1 MSDVKLQVL
10 LKAVD
15 QATRPFKAVQD
26 ASRTLAGNI
35 RTSQGELRELNAQ
48 AGRIEGFRKTS
59 GQLAVTGHALKKAQ
73 EDAARLAAEMRSTAS
88 PTRAQVK
95 AFEEARRSAA
105 ALKTKYDSLKESAHR
120 QRTALRDAGIDTRN
134 LSGAERSLRNDI
146 ARTTATME
154 QQRAELI
161 RVSRQQEKLNAVSKR
176 YERGKAIAAGVRN
189 TGAAAF
195 GIGTASL
202 YAGSRMMA
210 PVVETQ
216 KSGTLIAAR
225 QGESAEQGKQY
236 THIIQDINGSG
247 VSDNIEQIT
256 EALSAV
262 RSTLGTFGATGEA
275 ELSRITRKALDMQTT
290 FGNDVPESI
299 QIAAIM
305 MKNGLAANS
314 DEAMD
319 LLVSGM
325 QKVSAQMRGELPEI
339 LHEYSTHFRSMGFT
353 GAEAMSLLVDMSRQ
367 GKFALDKTGDAIKEF
382 SIRGSDMS
390 KNSVEAYKKIGLN
403 AAKMS
408 TAIASGGEKARQ
420 AMQKTAKGLLK
431 IKDPAER
438 ANTAIML
445 FGTPIEDL
453 SVDQI
458 PKFLSA
464 LAGTRNELGEV
475 SGAAERMG
483 GTLRDNLSGDVA
495 KLQGE
500 FAHLRFQVF
509 AEMDKSVRKLTQTV
523 TGWLGKLNAWAG
535 KNPELV
541 TKIVMLTGAVAG
553 VIAVLGGIG
562 LVVWPVI
569 TGINAIVATAGVLGT
584 VFSVVGGA
592 IMTVLGALTWPIVA
606 IGVAIVAGALL
617 IRKYWEPISA
627 FFGGVMEGLKAAFA
641 PVGELF
647 SPLKPMFDWL
657 GEKLKA
663 AWDWFKNLL
672 EPVKSTQEQ
681 LDSCRDVGKRFGQ
694 ALADSLMLPLRAFN
708 KLKAGIDWVL
718 EKLGVINKESGT
730 IDQTAGKVSA
740 ARTGE
745 TTGAVNTG
753 SAYVPAT
760 ANYGGY
766 QAYQPVTAPGGKSYV
781 DNRQSNYTIT
791 MNNGGAPGGDLGRQL
806 QDAIEK
812 ADRDKRAR
820 DRSSMRH
827 DG

>member
-1 MSDVKLQVL
+1 
-10 LKAVD
+10 
-15 QATRPFKAVQD
+15 
-26 ASRTLAGNI
+26 
-35 RTSQGELRELNAQ
+35 
-48 AGRIEGFRKTS
+48 
-59 GQLAVTGHALKKAQ
+59 
-73 EDAARLAAEMRSTAS
+73 
-88 PTRAQVK
+88 
-95 AFEEARRSAA
+95 
-105 ALKTKYDSLKESAHR
+105 
-120 QRTALRDAGIDTRN
+120 
-134 LSGAERSLRNDI
+134 
-146 ARTTATME
+146 ATME

-236 THIIQDINGSG
+236 THIIQDINGAG

-305 MKNGLAANS
+305 MKNGLVANS

-483 GTLRDNLSGDVA
+483 GTLRDNLSGDVS

-523 TGWLGKLNAWAG
+523 TGWLGKLNAWVSQ
-535 KNPELV
+535 NPELV

-681 LDSCRDVGKRFGQ
+681 LDSCRDVGKRFGR
-694 ALADSLMLPLRAFN
+694 ALADSLLLPLNAFN

-745 TTGAVNTG
+745 TAGAVNTG

>member
-15 QATRPFKAVQD
+15 QATRPFKTVQD

-59 GQLAVTGHALKKAQ
+59 GQLAVTGHAMKKAQ
-73 EDAARLAAEMRSTAS
+73 ENVARLAAEMRSTAS

-105 ALKTKYDSLKESAHR
+105 ALKTKYDSLKESTHR

-236 THIIQDINGSG
+236 THIIQDINGAG

-694 ALADSLMLPLRAFN
+694 ALADSLLLPLRAFN

-740 ARTGE
+740 VRTGE
-745 TTGAVNTG
+745 TAGAVNTG

>member
-59 GQLAVTGHALKKAQ
+59 GQLAVTGHAMKKAQ
-73 EDAARLAAEMRSTAS
+73 EDVARLAAEMRSTAS

-105 ALKTKYDSLKESAHR
+105 ALKTKYDGLKESAHR

-694 ALADSLMLPLRAFN
+694 ALADSLMLPLNAFN

-745 TTGAVNTG
+745 TAGAVNTG

-820 DRSSMRH
+820 ERSSMRH

>member
-1 MSDVKLQVL
+1 MSNNVRLQVL
-10 LKAVD
+10 LRAVD
-15 QATRPFKAVQD
+15 QATRPFKAVQA

-48 AGRIEGFRKTS
+48 AGRIDGFRKTS
-59 GQLAVTGHALKKAQ
+59 GQLAVTGNALKRAQ
-73 EDAARLAAEMRSTAS
+73 DEVARLAVQMRSTAS

-105 ALKTKYDSLKESAHR
+105 ALKTKYDSLKESAQR
-120 QRTALRDAGIDTRN
+120 QRTALREAGIDTRN
-134 LSGAERSLRNDI
+134 LSGAERKLRNDI
-146 ARTTATME
+146 ARTTSTIE
-154 QQRAELI
+154 QQRAALI
-161 RVSRQQEKLNAVSKR
+161 RVSQQQEKLNAVSKR

-189 TGAAAF
+189 AGAAAF

-216 KSGTLIAAR
+216 KNGTLIAAR
-225 QGESAEQGKQY
+225 QGESAEQGQQY
-236 THIIQDINGSG
+236 TRIIQDINGSG

-262 RSTLGTFGATGEA
+262 RSTLGTMGATGEA
-275 ELSRITRKALDMQTT
+275 ELDRITRKALDMQTA
-290 FGNDVPESI
+290 FGSDVPESI

-305 MKNGLAANS
+305 MKNGLAASS

-339 LHEYSTHFRSMGFT
+339 LHEYSTHFRNMGFS

-408 TAIASGGEKARQ
+408 SAIASGGDKARQ
-420 AMQKTAKGLLK
+420 AMQKTAQGLLS

-445 FGTPIEDL
+445 FGTPVEDL

-458 PKFLSA
+458 PKFLAA
-464 LAGTRNELGEV
+464 LAGTKNQLGDV

-483 GTLRDNLSGDVA
+483 GTLRNNLSGDVA

-500 FAHLRFQVF
+500 FSRLRFQVF
-509 AEMDKSVRKLTQTV
+509 AEMDTSLRSLTQTV
-523 TGWLGKLNAWAG
+523 TGWLEKLNAWVS
-535 KNPELV
+535 KNPELM
-541 TKIVMLTGAVAG
+541 TKIVMVTGAAAG
-553 VIAVLGGIG
+553 LIAVLGGIG
-562 LVVWPVI
+562 LVVWPVVAGVNALI
-569 TGINAIVATAGVLGT
+569 AGAGLLRVGFGIAGEAIVSAI
-584 VFSVVGGA
+584 GA
-592 IMTVLGALTWPIVA
+592 ISWPVVA
-606 IGVAIVAGALL
+606 VAAAIVAGALL
-617 IRKYWEPISA
+617 IRKYWEPVSA
-627 FFGGVMEGLKAAFA
+627 FFGGVIEGLTAAFA
-641 PVGELF
+641 PVAEMF

-663 AWDWFKNLL
+663 VWDWFKNLL
-672 EPVKSTQEQ
+672 EPVKSSQEQ
-681 LDSCRDVGKRFGQ
+681 LNACKDAGVLFGQ
-694 ALADSLMLPLRAFN
+694 ALADALMMPLTAFN
-708 KLKAGIDWVL
+708 KLRSGIDWVL
-718 EKLGVINKESGT
+718 EKLGIINKESGDL
-730 IDQTAGKVSA
+730 DQKAAKADAA
-740 ARTGE
+740 ARKGSPVQPGTAY
-745 TTGAVNTG
+745 TGAPV
-753 SAYVPAT
+753 
-760 ANYGGY
+760 
-766 QAYQPVTAPGGKSYV
+766 YQPVVAPAGRSYV
-781 DNRQSNYTIT
+781 DQSKNEYHISVS
-791 MNNGGAPGGDLGRQL
+791 GAASSGAGIDQ
-806 QDAIEK
+806 QIKEAIEK
-812 ADRDKRAR
+812 REREKRAR
-820 DRSSMRH
+820 MRASMAH